1 MTEEI
6 TSPERTIMMQ
16 VVENLNKGIFPPEYP
31 TDGFLTSENLLAL
44 VDAINYNKTA
54 PLLLNYTLY
63 FYEQDVFFE
72 VQYMPFDM
80 YNNAFLISSNFVFT
94 IDNIDFYGSVSLSNK
109 QKKANEMNFIHNFL
123 HQNSYDTYYLKSPEG
138 KFYSGV
144 YTKTNHHEKPIE
156 LKTKIL
162 NYRPNKISYHD
173 VFNIPKPIDT
183 QVTQTDRPFYERD
196 VPVYAFDTGQRLIQS
211 DYVIKWSNMK
221 DFKVASVVNDI
232 SFGNPHYGYIDHHE
246 ITPFWGGGETTEWK
260 NNHTFGSSLGFNTQ
274 YTEIKI
280 GNSRHNP
287 YTSLLYGHL
296 IYRGFD
302 VVDITDTTFAI
313 RRKYLLVY
321 RNRGFDENIY
331 DPTLCC
337 LAQCFGITE

>member
-1 MTEEI
+1 MAL
-6 TSPERTIMMQ
+6 PENHTLMMQ
-16 VVENLNKGIFPPEYP
+16 VVENLNKGIFPPEFP
-31 TDGFLTSENLLAL
+31 TDGFLTSENLQAL
-44 VDAINYNKTA
+44 LDSINYNKSS

-63 FYEQDVFFE
+63 FFEQDVSFT

-80 YNNAFLISSNFVFT
+80 YKDAFLLSSDFIFT
-94 IDNIDFYGSVSLSNK
+94 VDNVYFNEYSNNLAKK
-109 QKKANEMNFIHNFL
+109 QEKVDRTNFIHIFL
-123 HQNSYDTYYLKSPEG
+123 HQKGYDTYYTKYYNG
-138 KFYSGV
+138 KYDSLV

-162 NYRPNKISYHD
+162 NYRPNKVSLHD

-183 QVTQTDRPFYERD
+183 LVTQTDRPLWERD
-196 VPVYAFDTGQRLIQS
+196 IPVYAFDTGQKLS
-211 DYVIKWSNMK
+211 LPDYVYKWSNMK
-221 DFKVASVVNDI
+221 DFKVAAVVNDI
-232 SFGNPHYGYIDHHE
+232 SYGNPNYGYIDEHE
-246 ITPFWGGGETTEWK
+246 ITPFWGGGQTTEWK

-274 YTEIKI
+274 YPEIII
-280 GNSRHNP
+280 GNSIHNP

-302 VVDITDTTFAI
+302 VVDITDTTFSI

-337 LAQCFGITE
+337 LAQCFGITEQK